1 MTMPSPDNR
10 KARVIAIYFEDPAR
24 TRKEIARLAGCSAAY
39 VYQLMDRLDLRR
51 LRHRSETEREMR
63 LRPPVVVRPRPE
75 PFRVD
80 ACQFKF
86 VQDGELHICG
96 AETKGKTYCPDC
108 FAELGRSHLG
118 SRYSFSTGQRSPSA
132 RFAA

>member
-10 KARVIAIYFEDPAR
+10 KARVIAIYFEDPYR
-24 TRKEIARLAGCSAAY
+24 TRKQIAELAGCSAAY

-63 LRPPVVVRPRPE
+63 LRPPQVVKPRAQ

-86 VQDGELHICG
+86 VQDGELHTCG
-96 AETKGKTYCPDC
+96 AETNGRTYCRDC
-108 FAELGRSHLG
+108 LAELGEGHVG
-118 SRYSFSTGQRSPSA
+118 SRYSFSPGQRTPSA